1 MWLCF
6 SPGYKMCLPLSGL
19 SNDDLGLFCVDL
31 GWGSGGRGVFAHA
44 RFSMSPHPNRGV
56 VPGAEGMRA
65 RPTSP
70 FSHYFS
76 KGK

>member
-1 MWLCF
+1 MFRSRLQSVLVLEW
-6 SPGYKMCLPLSGL
+6 PE
-19 SNDDLGLFCVDL
+19 NDDLGLLHVDL
-31 GWGSGGRGVFAHA
+31 GWGSGGHGVFAHA
-44 RFSMSPHPNRGV
+44 RFLTSPHTSRGV
-56 VPGAEGMRA
+56 VLGAEGMRA

>member
-1 MWLCF
+1 MFRSWLHTVLVLEW
-6 SPGYKMCLPLSGL
+6 PE
-19 SNDDLGLFCVDL
+19 NDDDLDLLLGDL
-31 GWGSGGRGVFAHA
+31 GWGSGGHGVFAHA
-44 RFSMSPHPNRGV
+44 RFFMSPHTNRGL